1 MFSANSSDCKCFCCC
16 GWYSYHK
23 EGGKKSTPIVAQQSA
38 FPMMQPPTIRPNY
51 AGVIKSNGTMSLYL
65 DSNVNAKIIG
75 VVVDKTNL
83 VAVNIT
89 PNYLTVGQNII
100 TVTLNTLP
108 QGLTPN
114 NVIYQTIMIIQY
126 NNQTFTITI
135 PTYYI
140 P

>member
-1 MFSANSSDCKCFCCC
+1 
-16 GWYSYHK
+16 
-23 EGGKKSTPIVAQQSA
+23 
-38 FPMMQPPTIRPNY
+38 MQPPTIRPNY